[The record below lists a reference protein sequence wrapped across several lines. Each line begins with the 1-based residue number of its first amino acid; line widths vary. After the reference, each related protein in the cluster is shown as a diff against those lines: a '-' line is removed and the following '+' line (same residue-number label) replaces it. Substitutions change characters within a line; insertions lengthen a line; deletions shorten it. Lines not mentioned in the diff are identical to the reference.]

1 MEASQVKVCDILP
14 GDDACKSEANGT
26 VISQDK
32 LLNESQI
39 SDAAKYSDTLPRKSN
54 GISEISGDH
63 GSQMEK
69 SGSLLRHDSSEVTD
83 VNQTEL
89 SDILPGDDAC
99 KSEVMNTVPGDGRDQ
114 TEVFDVL
121 SGDAPYNLEIIDIMS
136 EEDND
141 DLVDDEEEE
150 DEGEEDKL
158 TDLSQS
164 SDTGILN
171 VSHIIPQNSSGV
183 VEFPNSSSEGDA
195 YKLEAVVSMSGG
207 SASTDD
213 AIDDS
218 QGTDGGKLNMSDAT
232 PGNNVSTIVNLDE
245 SPRDNAGQ
253 VGFSSLPPGGG
264 DSTLEVAETASTND
278 GGKMELP
285 DIQLSDDACR
295 LEVINQVSEVEGGRD
310 KISTIPQASY
320 ADQLNL
326 LDSVPGIDS
335 CHTELPEISPGHSA
349 GQEEDLYFEQ
359 RKTNNQSELP
369 NSTLTVTNR
378 QQEICE
384 TAPQSFHCNLEISV
398 SSRGLSP
405 STSALSES
413 AQGLTGE
420 CLKDSESST
429 EDVTELFEQETTDDH
444 TRTPDVTQQNVTFVT
459 QDGSEFEAE
468 SPGNEMSHIL
478 AEKPNSEVEEIYKTM
493 LPSKVSEFAPE
504 SGLASGG
511 SRSEGVE
518 TCDHP
523 VLSSEPVY
531 IALSIPSVCQIAQH
545 SIQDRKADEVALKCE
560 EVREELS
567 MKVPADLEE
576 RKVGTGPLSDG
587 LDSCQHHESEELSWS
602 GTQDV
607 PGLEVNSQSSSDIN
621 QTVPDAFV
629 VTQNSKRLHYSEK
642 DNSASLE
649 TPPPD
654 QKPVCLVGSDGEEK
668 ADTYHCASPD
678 VSGDSTQDKRL
689 GNSHHSEHLSTI
701 GHSLAETPAFNTL
714 LNVSRSAPDKSLA
727 CPHATL
733 SNISSAF
740 SMTEFGFAPTPI
752 HSVVDLPSPDKA
764 PSTTCPELANDCFS
778 AVASSP
784 SCKLTLG
791 HQDREI
797 FSKHAATFESPSGGD
812 KSHEEFKL
820 SDAMDLDEKP
830 TALQLSAQ
838 LEQCRRVDRP
848 HSVQAAARSS
858 DIEPDRQTRHA
869 FSQSESSSSSENEL
883 PFPIPLR
890 DVGRRSASQEDP
902 DKSESRD
909 AQIPVRQRIH
919 EITTVNRGSCNE
931 SDSDDSVPELEE
943 PEVSVPTAGQE
954 QSQLAQAVG
963 IGDEPVS
970 KAKQS
975 RSEKKA
981 RKAMSKL
988 GLRQVHG
995 VTRITIR
1002 KSKNILFVITKPDVF
1017 KSPVSDIYI
1026 VFGEAK
1032 IEDLSQQAHKAAAE
1046 KFKVPIE
1053 HATLIPETTPTL
1065 TIKEESEEE
1074 ELDETGLEARD
1085 IELVMAQANV
1095 SRGKAVRALRHNK
1108 NDIVNAIME
1117 LTM

>member
-689 GNSHHSEHLSTI
+689 G
-701 GHSLAETPAFNTL
+701 
-714 LNVSRSAPDKSLA
+714 
-727 CPHATL
+727 
-733 SNISSAF
+733 
-740 SMTEFGFAPTPI
+740 
-752 HSVVDLPSPDKA
+752 
-764 PSTTCPELANDCFS
+764 
-778 AVASSP
+778 
-784 SCKLTLG
+784 